1 MSEAALKP
9 LRFGSRAKAPGSEA
23 ALKPRGSERPWPP
36 PDAGLGSTPGTMPI
50 RDSSFAPN
58 GLVPWRRGSG
68 AVPFSGAQGGQAYL
82 GKRPHVC
89 RLRCVRI
96 AFGAVFVRASPA
108 GEECL
113 RHMLQIQAM
122 KVGSPCPQRQA
133 CLLQAGHDAVC
144 EVANTLAAG
153 NVPGGRQT
161 FRGGGRAAS
170 RRGLRLGAGLGAI
183 GRRRLLFLQTG
194 YRRSG
199 RPFGQPFAFFA
210 LCLSLAYILLPP
222 RCSAA
227 GLVRQHYRC
236 CGACTPYSRY
246 HRTNRLKSSS

>member
-1 MSEAALKP
+1 MLGSRAKTS
-9 LRFGSRAKAPGSEA
+9 RFGSRAKAPGFGSRAKA
-23 ALKPRGSERPWPP
+23 ARFGASMAAARRWP
-36 PDAGLGSTPGTMPI
+36 LGSAPGHAHPGQLI
-50 RDSSFAPN
+50 RAQRI
-58 GLVPWRRGSG
+58 LPWRRGACG

-82 GKRPHVC
+82 GKCPHVC

-96 AFGAVFVRASPA
+96 AFGAVFIRASPA

-122 KVGSPCPQRQA
+122 KVGVKPR
-133 CLLQAGHDAVC
+133 LLQAGHDAVSKF
-144 EVANTLAAG
+144 ANTLAAG
-153 NVPGGRQT
+153 NVPGGRQS

-170 RRGLRLGAGLGAI
+170 RRGLRFGVWA
-183 GRRRLLFLQTG
+183 RH
-194 YRRSG
+194 YRAPPPAVPPDRT
-199 RPFGQPFAFFA
+199 QAFRKTLWAA
-210 LCLSLAYILLPP
+210 LCLLRACRLSLAYILLPP